1 MSFLEKNRISNMHSR
16 ASKILNFW
24 KQELA
29 DNIVDSL
36 LLTFLPNAKITKLLT
51 SYSGQKSNNVKT
63 ISFEKLGVT
72 QYQIALKLVNTKI
85 LPHNFFNL

>member
-1 MSFLEKNRISNMHSR
+1 MHSR

-72 QYQIALKLVNTKI
+72 QYQIALKLVNTKV